1 MYRQGLSRKPL
12 VGKKGALR
20 AVSCVPAEGEPD
32 YHRME
37 ESEHDGSPDWPGT
50 LSGPI
55 VLRFDGNRWNRSVG
69 LEPEHV
75 PFSLEGVMN
84 FDSGKR

>member
-12 VGKKGALR
+12 VGKKGALG
-20 AVSCVPAEGEPD
+20 AVSYVPAEGKPD

-37 ESEHDGSPDWPGT
+37 ESEHDGSADWPGT

-55 VLRFDGNRWNRSVG
+55 VFGFDGNRSNRSVG
-69 LEPEHV
+69 LEPEHIPYSLAGRSP
-75 PFSLEGVMN
+75 PF
-84 FDSGKR
+84 R

>member
-1 MYRQGLSRKPL
+1 MYRPGLSRKPL

-20 AVSCVPAEGEPD
+20 AVSCVPAEGKPD
-32 YHRME
+32 YQRM
-37 ESEHDGSPDWPGT
+37 ESEHDGSPDRPGT

-55 VLRFDGNRWNRSVG
+55 ILSFDGNRWNRSVG

-75 PFSLEGVMN
+75 PFSLAGRSSP
-84 FDSGKR
+84 FR

>member
-1 MYRQGLSRKPL
+1 MHRPGLWRKPL
-12 VGKKGALR
+12 VGKRGALR
-20 AVSCVPAEGEPD
+20 SVNCVPAEGGPD
-32 YHRME
+32 YHGME

-55 VLRFDGNRWNRSVG
+55 VFGFDGNRSNRSVG

-75 PFSLEGVMN
+75 PFSLAGRSSP
-84 FDSGKR
+84 FR

>member
-12 VGKKGALR
+12 VGEKGALR
-20 AVSCVPAEGEPD
+20 AVSCVPAEGGPD

-37 ESEHDGSPDWPGT
+37 ESEHYGSPDWPGT

-55 VLRFDGNRWNRSVG
+55 VFGFDGNRSNCSVG

-75 PFSLEGVMN
+75 PFSLAVRSSP
-84 FDSGKR
+84 FR

>member
-1 MYRQGLSRKPL
+1 MHRPGLFRKLL

-20 AVSCVPAEGEPD
+20 SVSCVPAEGEPD
-32 YHRME
+32 YHSME
-37 ESEHDGSPDWPGT
+37 ESEHNGSPDWPGT
-50 LSGPI
+50 LGGPI

-75 PFSLEGVMN
+75 PFSLAGGSSP
-84 FDSGKR
+84 FR

>member
-1 MYRQGLSRKPL
+1 MHRPGLSRKPL
-12 VGKKGALR
+12 VGEKGALR

-55 VLRFDGNRWNRSVG
+55 VLSFDGNRWNRSVG

-75 PFSLEGVMN
+75 PFSLAGRSSP
-84 FDSGKR
+84 FR

>member
-1 MYRQGLSRKPL
+1 MHRPRLSRKPL

-20 AVSCVPAEGEPD
+20 AVSCVPVEGKPD

-37 ESEHDGSPDWPGT
+37 ESEHYGSPDWPGT

-55 VLRFDGNRWNRSVG
+55 VLSFDGNRSNRSVG

-75 PFSLEGVMN
+75 PLSLAGRSSP
-84 FDSGKR
+84 FG